1 MEIETKIVSVSL
13 PKDIYEQMEEFANMM
28 KASESDIMSEARKQY
43 MASEKRWQH
52 IRRRGEETAKAFGIK
67 NEDDVD
73 KIIHDFRR
81 EKSEYRI

>member
-1 MEIETKIVSVSL
+1 MEIETRTISVSL
-13 PKDIYEQMEEFANMM
+13 SKELYEQMEEFTDLMEI
-28 KASESDIMSEARKQY
+28 SESDLLAEALRQY
-43 MASEKRWQH
+43 IASEKRWQN
-52 IRRRGEETAKAFGIK
+52 IRKRGEETAKAFGIK

>member
-1 MEIETKIVSVSL
+1 MESETRVVSVSL
-13 PKDIYEQMEEFANMM
+13 PKDVYEQMEEFVVMM
-28 KASESDIMSEARKQY
+28 KTSESDIMSEALKQY

-52 IRRRGEETAKAFGIK
+52 LRKRGEETAKAFGIR

-81 EKSEYRI
+81 EQSKCIK